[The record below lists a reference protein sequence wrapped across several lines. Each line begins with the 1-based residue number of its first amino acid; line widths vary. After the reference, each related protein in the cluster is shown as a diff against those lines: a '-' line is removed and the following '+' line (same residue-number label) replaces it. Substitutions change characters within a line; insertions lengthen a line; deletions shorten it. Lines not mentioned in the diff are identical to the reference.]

1 MYDYRYNNTCTYCD
15 YESVCRIEESLSS
28 LNLDSIPDSE
38 AEDDH
43 INMANFVKISS
54 W

>member
-1 MYDYRYNNTCTYCD
+1 MNLF
-15 YESVCRIEESLSS
+15 CRIEESLSS

-43 INMANFVKISS
+43 INMANFVQISS
-54 W
+54 L